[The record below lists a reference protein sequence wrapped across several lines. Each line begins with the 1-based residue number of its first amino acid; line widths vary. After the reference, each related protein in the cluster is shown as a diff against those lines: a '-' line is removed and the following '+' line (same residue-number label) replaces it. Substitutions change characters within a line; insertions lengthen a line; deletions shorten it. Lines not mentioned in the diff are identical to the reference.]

1 MSTLF
6 DVLRAV
12 FYSAGFV
19 LLWGYLAIQVR
30 PLDQRLG
37 GALPAWTPAA
47 GIGLMVVGGLLAAAC
62 IGGFVIWGHGTPAP
76 FDAPRRFVAQGPYR
90 FVRNPMYIGGWAVLA
105 GYGLVQRSPA
115 ILWLSLVMIGC
126 AHLFVVLY
134 EEPNLERRFGED
146 YRAYKRA
153 VRRWLPRFSAMALL
167 WLSVGA
173 CGGGP
178 SPSSGPGVATRVTE
192 YRNGQWFD
200 GQRFVPRTMYVAG
213 DRFRERR
220 PRHVDTVI
228 DLAGHWVVPPY
239 ADAQQPMIEPAHI
252 AIYTRLFLHDGIF
265 YVRDQGGG
273 PMLRARFDSAVNTAT
288 SFDVVSANQGW
299 TAPGGYPID
308 LVRRGEPLGLYDAAW
323 LKDSLDIGA
332 LMLVATADDVARRW
346 PLFVSA
352 RPKPDYVKLYLLY
365 SEQYAR
371 RQDDPHAAF
380 DRGLAP
386 ALVPDLVHRAHTAGL
401 TVSAHVYTAAD
412 FRNAVSG
419 GVDEIVH
426 VPGGGD
432 LPADAFRLT
441 DLDAE
446 VAAGRR
452 VAVVTALGKLAE
464 QMRRDSAA
472 TVERIRDV
480 YAPNVEL
487 LRRRGVRLLVGGD
500 LFRQSAAAEIRVLGR
515 LGMFSSLELLRMWSV
530 ITPQALFPRRKIGEL
545 ADGYEASFL
554 VLAGDPLQDFANT
567 QRIERRVKRGRSLD
581 VPAQGPTFP

>member
-6 DVLRAV
+6 DLLRAL

-37 GALPAWTPAA
+37 GALPAWTPAL
-47 GIGLMVVGGLLAAAC
+47 GIALMVIGGLIAAAC

-126 AHLFVVLY
+126 AHLFVVVY
-134 EEPNLERRFGED
+134 EEPNLERRFGDD
-146 YRAYKRA
+146 YRAYQRA
-153 VRRWLPRFSAMALL
+153 VRRWLPRFAAMALL

-192 YRNGQWFD
+192 YRNGRWFD
-200 GQRFVPRTMYVAG
+200 GQRFVPRIMYVSG
-213 DRFRERR
+213 DRFRDRR

-265 YVRDQGGG
+265 YVRDQGGA
-273 PMLRARFDSAVNTAT
+273 PMLRAQVDTAVNTAT

-299 TAPGGYPID
+299 TAPGGYP
-308 LVRRGEPLGLYDAAW
+308 
-323 LKDSLDIGA
+323 LKDSLDSGA

-346 PLFVSA
+346 PLFMSA

-371 RQDDPHAAF
+371 GQDDAHAAF
-380 DRGLAP
+380 DRGLDP
-386 ALVPDLVHRAHTAGL
+386 ALVPDIVHRAHAAGL

-432 LPADAFRLT
+432 LPAEAFRLT

-480 YAPNVEL
+480 YAPNVEM

-530 ITPQALFPRRKIGEL
+530 ITPQALFPRRRIGEL

-567 QRIERRVKRGRSLD
+567 QRIERRVKRGRFLD
-581 VPAQGPTFP
+581 IPAQGPTFP

>member
-6 DVLRAV
+6 DLLRALL
-12 FYSAGFV
+12 YSAGFV

-37 GALPAWTPAA
+37 GALPTWTPAA
-47 GIGLMVVGGLLAAAC
+47 GIGLMVVGGLIAAMC

-153 VRRWLPRFSAMALL
+153 VRRWLPRFAAMALL

-178 SPSSGPGVATRVTE
+178 VPSAGPGVTTRVTE
-192 YRNGQWFD
+192 YRNGRWFD
-200 GQRFVPRTMYVAG
+200 GQRFVPRTMFVSG
-213 DRFRERR
+213 DRFRDRR

-265 YVRDQGGG
+265 YVRDQGGA
-273 PMLRARFDSAVNTAT
+273 PTVRAQIDTAVNTAT

-299 TAPGGYPID
+299 TAPGGYP
-308 LVRRGEPLGLYDAAW
+308 
-323 LKDSLDIGA
+323 LKDRLDSDA
-332 LMLVATADDVARRW
+332 LMLVATADDVARCW
-346 PLFVSA
+346 PLFMSA

-371 RQDDPHAAF
+371 RQDDAPAAF
-380 DRGLAP
+380 DRGLDP
-386 ALVPDLVHRAHTAGL
+386 ALVPDIVHRAHAAGL
-401 TVSAHVYTAAD
+401 PVSAHVYTAAD

-432 LPADAFRLT
+432 LPAEAFRLT

-480 YAPNVEL
+480 YAPNVET

-554 VLAGDPLQDFANT
+554 VLAGDPLQDFTNA
-567 QRIERRVKRGRSLD
+567 QRIERRVKRGRSLV
-581 VPAQGPTFP
+581 VPAEGPTFP